1 MRYMSP
7 GEVPT
12 SRSTSV
18 TWNGKLAMSASS
30 PPTMKLPREAAR
42 ATGRILSNHSMLEG
56 LGRWPSTR
64 TVLLLYTPWHLLY
77 SQTSRRQHVTR
88 KQCGVGGMFTQK
100 NKLLRNSNSP
110 TIW

>member
-1 MRYMSP
+1 MIYMSP

-56 LGRWPSTR
+56 LGRWPNDPHRAAFIHTLAPAVFSDVKTSTCD
-64 TVLLLYTPWHLLY
+64 T
-77 SQTSRRQHVTR
+77 
-88 KQCGVGGMFTQK
+88 
-100 NKLLRNSNSP
+100 
-110 TIW
+110 